1 MLRIKKRRQPL
12 MIGFD
17 VDWQP
22 PLNLQAPGS
31 GRQPGKTAEKLSSER
46 FAMSAKV
53 GGQIDVL
60 VG

>member
-1 MLRIKKRRQPL
+1 

-22 PLNLQAPGS
+22 PLNVQASAPR
-31 GRQPGKTAEKLSSER
+31 RQPGKTTEKLSSER

>member
-1 MLRIKKRRQPL
+1 
-12 MIGFD
+12 MIELN

-22 PLNLQAPGS
+22 PLNLQAPGP
-31 GRQPGKTAEKLSSER
+31 GRQSGKTAEKLSSER

-53 GGQIDVL
+53 GGQIDAL

>member
-1 MLRIKKRRQPL
+1 
-12 MIGFD
+12 MIEFD

-22 PLNLQAPGS
+22 PLNLQAPGP
-31 GRQPGKTAEKLSSER
+31 GRQSGKTAEKLSSER

-53 GGQIDVL
+53 GGQIYAL